1 MDQQE
6 ARRVL
11 DQVGVLRQRCDLDL
25 LLFFVRHPRTLL
37 TSEQL
42 ATFLGYEPAYIAASL
57 ERLLGA
63 GLLTR
68 TQNRA
73 HAARLY
79 IFTPGATSGGWLPSL
94 LRLGSTREG
103 RLMLLSHLSEG
114 GSEDQP
120 ESSAREERRGTLS
133 PARPFLVRG
142 GDAAGIKAR

>member
-1 MDQQE
+1 
-6 ARRVL
+6 
-11 DQVGVLRQRCDLDL
+11 LDL

-42 ATFLGYEPAYIAASL
+42 ATVLGYEPAYIAASL